1 MPTRRP
7 PPDNVEETALLEWSS
22 IDTDPRNDRRRPTS
36 PVTERA
42 IANVGDGLHLSALP
56 NAWVSEF
63 EDSVVDGADVYE
75 HAERDDDNDDDA
87 SAPTTIM
94 QLPPDMYGRRG
105 DASDAHDLT
114 VERDAVDLLK
124 WRAGPPGAPSPP
136 PNRPSGAADPAHG
149 TQSDER
155 GGHRRAAIPLDP
167 QPGDLLDVDPMDE
180 VTLGGL
186 AIDTAERLR
195 TTLDETMRALM
206 AAQAVADER
215 ELPEA
220 VVQQLARAV
229 HLLSLAQDL
238 SDEV

>member
-7 PPDNVEETALLEWSS
+7 PPDNVEDTALLEWSP
-22 IDTDPRNDRRRPTS
+22 IDTDPRNDRPSRPTS

-42 IANVGDGLHLSALP
+42 IAGVDNWNHLSALP

-63 EDSVVDGADVYE
+63 EDSVVDGADVHE
-75 HAERDDDNDDDA
+75 HADRDDDNDA

-105 DASDAHDLT
+105 DASDALDVT
-114 VERDAVDLLK
+114 AERDAVDLLK
-124 WRAGPPGAPSPP
+124 WRAGPPGAPSSQ
-136 PNRPSGAADPAHG
+136 NRPSASAAPA
-149 TQSDER
+149 QRSVSDER
-155 GGHRRAAIPLDP
+155 GRNRRAAIPLDP
-167 QPGDLLDVDPMDE
+167 LPESAHELDPMDE

-195 TTLDETMRALM
+195 ATLDETMRALM
-206 AAQAVADER
+206 AAQAVADEN

-220 VVQQLARAV
+220 VIQQLARAI
-229 HLLSLAQDL
+229 HLLSLAQEL
-238 SDEV
+238 SDEI